1 MNKTDR
7 DAQTETNSNLLRSL
21 ASSLSSLSAM
31 DDVSKTLA
39 SSSVLECSSS
49 RQSSR
54 LFWAILQSQQTQK
67 NYYYFT
73 SYTHCKS
80 NMKQPDEQM
89 EW

>member
-67 NYYYFT
+67 NYYDFT
-73 SYTHCKS
+73 SYTRCKS

>member
-54 LFWAILQSQQTQK
+54 LF
-67 NYYYFT
+67 
-73 SYTHCKS
+73 
-80 NMKQPDEQM
+80 
-89 EW
+89 

>member
-7 DAQTETNSNLLRSL
+7 DAQTEANSNLLRSL

-54 LFWAILQSQQTQK
+54 LFCTILQSQQTQK
-67 NYYYFT
+67 NYYDFT
-73 SYTHCKS
+73 SYTRCKS